1 MPDTSLPAA
10 TSPSPAADGPSVRS
24 ASVVAACTLLSRV
37 LGLVR
42 EILAARIFGLGWIW
56 DAFAMAFQV
65 PNLFRR
71 LFGEG
76 ALSAAFVPVFAEH
89 LQNGREA
96 EARRLMGGVVG
107 FLAVG
112 LGAVAA
118 FGIAASHLLPGLI
131 AGRVD
136 PENARWFDLFFS
148 LLAILL
154 PYLPLI
160 CLVAILT
167 AILNVYKHFTMP
179 ALAAAVLNVVW
190 VGAFLVLP
198 GYLQDEA
205 LVRGLCW
212 AIVAGGV
219 LELAIQIPPL
229 MARRIRFEWNLDWRQ
244 PGMRQVGRLMGPTVF
259 GLAVVQFNLLLDS
272 VIAQACVPG
281 DGAVSALYYANRLL
295 QFPLA
300 LIGTAMG
307 TVAFPFF
314 ADHAARKDEA
324 GLAREVTR
332 SLGLV
337 FAIGLPATV
346 GLAVLAEPICALL
359 FQGDK
364 FTAQNSV
371 RAGTALLYYA
381 SGVWAF
387 CGLQIVVRAFY
398 ALQDTVTPVRIGMW
412 TVGLNLALNLTLVWS
427 MQESGIALATTITA
441 AVNLLLLCRRLGERL
456 PAWRPGALRVGLA
469 GMVAASAA
477 MGATCWLYRSF
488 ATPVIAAQWPGLD
501 STHIAGRA
509 VAALVPIALGA
520 LVYFAA
526 GALLGVRELRE
537 FWRGVA
543 GRKEG

>member
-1 MPDTSLPAA
+1 MA
-10 TSPSPAADGPSVRS
+10 G
-24 ASVVAACTLLSRV
+24 CTLLSRV

-56 DAFAMAFQV
+56 DAFAMAFQI

-89 LQNGREA
+89 LQTGREA
-96 EARRLMGGVVG
+96 ESRRLMGGVLGV
-107 FLAVG
+107 LAAG

-118 FGIAASHLLPGLI
+118 FGIAASVLLPGVL
-131 AGRVD
+131 AGRLD

-154 PYLPLI
+154 PFLPLI
-160 CLVAILT
+160 CVVAILT
-167 AILNVYKHFTMP
+167 AILNVHKHFTMP

-190 VGAFLVLP
+190 VAAFLVLP
-198 GYLQDEA
+198 HYLHGDEA

-212 AIVAGGV
+212 AIVLGGV
-219 LELAIQIPPL
+219 LELLIQIPPL
-229 MARRIRFEWNLDWRQ
+229 VSRRVRIEWNLDWRQ

-314 ADHAARKDEA
+314 ADHAARKDEP

-337 FAIGLPATV
+337 LAIGLPATV

-359 FQGDK
+359 FQGDR
-364 FTAQNSV
+364 FTPADST

-387 CGLQIVVRAFY
+387 CGLQIVTRAFY
-398 ALQDTVTPVRIGMW
+398 ALQDTATPMRVGMW
-412 TVGLNLALNLTLVWS
+412 TVGLNLALNLTLVAW
-427 MQESGIALATTITA
+427 MREAGIALGTTITA
-441 AVNLLLLCRRLGERL
+441 AVNLFLLVRLLRRRMPSWRLG
-456 PAWRPGALRVGLA
+456 PMRVGLA
-469 GMVAASAA
+469 GMVAASWA
-477 MGATCWLYRSF
+477 MGATCWFYMSVV
-488 ATPVIAAQWPGLD
+488 TPAVARQWPALSPDGV
-501 STHIAGRA
+501 TGRA
-509 VAALVPIALGA
+509 LAALAPIALGA
-520 LVYFAA
+520 AVYFLC
-526 GALLGVRELRE
+526 GAMLGVRELQE
-537 FWRGVA
+537 FWRGVR
-543 GRKEG
+543 GGGTKEE